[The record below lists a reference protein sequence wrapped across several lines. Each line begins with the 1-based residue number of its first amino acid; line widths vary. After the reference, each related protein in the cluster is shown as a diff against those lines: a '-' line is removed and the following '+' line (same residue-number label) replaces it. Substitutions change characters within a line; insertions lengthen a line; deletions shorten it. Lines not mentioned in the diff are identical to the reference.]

1 MKSAGKNETLTNRKA
16 VMLMMTAMVAVMMIL
31 LAVFWLSESQQI
43 RIRAEKSIRQTMVNE
58 AYEDRTL
65 PPAYEFYT
73 EELAEGI
80 LNEAETDLLNHYN
93 ENRSQYMSGNI
104 YSFTGNGHYMYFTP
118 INAARRGDEFISEDE
133 RLILYTDVS
142 YSVHA
147 LHSSLVIMALGA
159 ALSVLLLFFISRRL
173 LILLEKKDTS
183 MRNFFANASH
193 ELKTPLMAIRG
204 NVDGIRSGYVEPEK
218 AYDVIEKETERM
230 SALIGSILDLSKLDS
245 GAVHME
251 VTMNDVR
258 EILYDAAGIILP
270 EADKRGIQVNIEAAE
285 PLFMECDERMI
296 FSTFSNILTNALR
309 YAEREI
315 SVRIEKQDKTIIR
328 FINDGVPISDE
339 EIAHIFDRSP
349 GITGL
354 SLLLSYEDGKICGRI
369 VATSWLVHVRRQRE
383 KTVSLLY
390 QASLKYIE
398 SEDRRYYRA

>member
-31 LAVFWLSESQQI
+31 LAVFWLSESQEI

-93 ENRSQYMSGNI
+93 ENRSQYMSGSI

-173 LILLEKKDTS
+173 LILLDKKDTG

-258 EILYDAAGIILP
+258 EILYDAVGIILP

-315 SVRIEKQDKTIIR
+315 SVRIEKQDKIIIR

-339 EIAHIFDRSP
+339 EIAHIFDRFYK
-349 GITGL
+349 GDKGQTGL
-354 SLLLSYEDGKICGRI
+354 G
-369 VATSWLVHVRRQRE
+369 VALAQEYVNLHGGEISAAARDNRTEFV
-383 KTVSLLY
+383 
-390 QASLKYIE
+390 III
-398 SEDRRYYRA
+398 

>member
-31 LAVFWLSESQQI
+31 LAVFWLSESQEI

-93 ENRSQYMSGNI
+93 ENRSQYMSGSI

-173 LILLEKKDTS
+173 LILLEKKDNG

-339 EIAHIFDRSP
+339 EIAHIFDRFYK
-349 GITGL
+349 GDKGQTGL
-354 SLLLSYEDGKICGRI
+354 GMALAQEYVNLHGGEISAAARNNRTEFVII
-369 VATSWLVHVRRQRE
+369 
-383 KTVSLLY
+383 
-390 QASLKYIE
+390 I
-398 SEDRRYYRA
+398 

>member
-31 LAVFWLSESQQI
+31 LAVFWLSESQEI
-43 RIRAEKSIRQTMVNE
+43 RIRAEKSIRQTMVNV

-93 ENRSQYMSGNI
+93 ENRSQYMSGSI

-173 LILLEKKDTS
+173 LILLEKKDNG

-315 SVRIEKQDKTIIR
+315 SVRIEKQDKIIIR

-339 EIAHIFDRSP
+339 EIAHIFDRFYK
-349 GITGL
+349 GDKGQTGL
-354 SLLLSYEDGKICGRI
+354 G
-369 VATSWLVHVRRQRE
+369 VALAQEYVNLHGGEISAAARDNRTEFV
-383 KTVSLLY
+383 
-390 QASLKYIE
+390 III
-398 SEDRRYYRA
+398 

>member
-31 LAVFWLSESQQI
+31 LAVFWLSESQEI

-93 ENRSQYMSGNI
+93 ENRSQYMSGSI

-173 LILLEKKDTS
+173 LILLEKKDNG

-339 EIAHIFDRSP
+339 EIAHIFDRFYK
-349 GITGL
+349 GDKGQTGL
-354 SLLLSYEDGKICGRI
+354 G
-369 VATSWLVHVRRQRE
+369 VALAQEYVNLHGGEISAAARDNRTEFV
-383 KTVSLLY
+383 
-390 QASLKYIE
+390 III
-398 SEDRRYYRA
+398 

>member
-31 LAVFWLSESQQI
+31 LAVFWLSESQEI

-93 ENRSQYMSGNI
+93 ENRSQYMSGSI

-173 LILLEKKDTS
+173 LILLEKKDNG

-339 EIAHIFDRSP
+339 EIAHIFDRFYK
-349 GITGL
+349 GDKGQTGL
-354 SLLLSYEDGKICGRI
+354 GMALAQEYVNLHGGEISA
-369 VATSWLVHVRRQRE
+369 VARDNRTEFV
-383 KTVSLLY
+383 
-390 QASLKYIE
+390 III
-398 SEDRRYYRA
+398 

>member
-315 SVRIEKQDKTIIR
+315 SVRIEKQDKIIIR

-339 EIAHIFDRSP
+339 EIAHIFDRFYK
-349 GITGL
+349 GDKGQTGL
-354 SLLLSYEDGKICGRI
+354 GMALAQEYVNLHGGEISAAARDNRTEFVII
-369 VATSWLVHVRRQRE
+369 
-383 KTVSLLY
+383 
-390 QASLKYIE
+390 I
-398 SEDRRYYRA
+398 

>member
-16 VMLMMTAMVAVMMIL
+16 VMLMMTALVAVIMIL
-31 LAVFWLSESQQI
+31 LAVFWLSESQEI

-159 ALSVLLLFFISRRL
+159 VLSVLLLFFISRRL
-173 LILLEKKDTS
+173 LILLEKKDNG

-258 EILYDAAGIILP
+258 EILYDAVGIILP

-315 SVRIEKQDKTIIR
+315 SVRIEKQDKIIIR

-339 EIAHIFDRSP
+339 EIAHIFDRFYK
-349 GITGL
+349 GDKGQTGL
-354 SLLLSYEDGKICGRI
+354 G
-369 VATSWLVHVRRQRE
+369 VALAQEYVNLHGGEISAAARDNRTEFV
-383 KTVSLLY
+383 
-390 QASLKYIE
+390 III
-398 SEDRRYYRA
+398 

>member
-159 ALSVLLLFFISRRL
+159 VLSVLLLFFISRRL
-173 LILLEKKDTS
+173 LILLEKKDNG

-258 EILYDAAGIILP
+258 EILYDAVGIILP

-315 SVRIEKQDKTIIR
+315 SVRIEKQDKIIIR

-339 EIAHIFDRSP
+339 EIAHIFDRFYK
-349 GITGL
+349 GDKGQTGL
-354 SLLLSYEDGKICGRI
+354 GMALAQEYVNLHGGEISA
-369 VATSWLVHVRRQRE
+369 VARDNRTEFV
-383 KTVSLLY
+383 
-390 QASLKYIE
+390 III
-398 SEDRRYYRA
+398 

>member
-31 LAVFWLSESQQI
+31 LAVFWLSESQEI

-173 LILLEKKDTS
+173 LILLEKKDNG

-270 EADKRGIQVNIEAAE
+270 EADKRGIQVNIEAAK

-339 EIAHIFDRSP
+339 EIAHIFDRFYK
-349 GITGL
+349 GDKGQTGL
-354 SLLLSYEDGKICGRI
+354 G
-369 VATSWLVHVRRQRE
+369 VALAQEYVNLHGGEISAAARDNRTEFV
-383 KTVSLLY
+383 
-390 QASLKYIE
+390 III
-398 SEDRRYYRA
+398 

>member
-93 ENRSQYMSGNI
+93 ENRSQYMSGSI

-173 LILLEKKDTS
+173 LILLEKKDNG

-315 SVRIEKQDKTIIR
+315 SVRIEKQDKIIIR

-339 EIAHIFDRSP
+339 EIAHIFDRFYK
-349 GITGL
+349 GDKGQTGL
-354 SLLLSYEDGKICGRI
+354 G
-369 VATSWLVHVRRQRE
+369 VALAQEYVNLHGGEISAAARDNRTEFV
-383 KTVSLLY
+383 
-390 QASLKYIE
+390 III
-398 SEDRRYYRA
+398 

>member
-31 LAVFWLSESQQI
+31 LAVFWLSESQEI

-93 ENRSQYMSGNI
+93 ENRSQYMSGSI

-159 ALSVLLLFFISRRL
+159 VLSVLLLFFISRRL
-173 LILLEKKDTS
+173 LILLEKKDNG

-315 SVRIEKQDKTIIR
+315 SVRIEKQDKIIIR

-339 EIAHIFDRSP
+339 EIAHIFDRFYK
-349 GITGL
+349 GDKGQTGL
-354 SLLLSYEDGKICGRI
+354 GMALAQEYVNLHGGEISAAARDNRTEFVII
-369 VATSWLVHVRRQRE
+369 
-383 KTVSLLY
+383 
-390 QASLKYIE
+390 I
-398 SEDRRYYRA
+398 

>member
-31 LAVFWLSESQQI
+31 LAVFWLSESQEI

-93 ENRSQYMSGNI
+93 ENRSQYMSGSI

-147 LHSSLVIMALGA
+147 LHSSLDIMALGA

-270 EADKRGIQVNIEAAE
+270 EADKMGIQVNIEAAE

-315 SVRIEKQDKTIIR
+315 SVRIEKQDKIIIR

-339 EIAHIFDRSP
+339 EIAHIFDRFYK
-349 GITGL
+349 GDKGQTGL
-354 SLLLSYEDGKICGRI
+354 GMALAQEYVNLHGGEISAAARDNRTEFVII
-369 VATSWLVHVRRQRE
+369 
-383 KTVSLLY
+383 
-390 QASLKYIE
+390 I
-398 SEDRRYYRA
+398 

>member
-16 VMLMMTAMVAVMMIL
+16 VMLMMTALVAVIMIL
-31 LAVFWLSESQQI
+31 LAVFWLSESQEI

-65 PPAYEFYT
+65 PPAYELYT
-73 EELAEGI
+73 EDLAEGI

-93 ENRSQYMSGNI
+93 ENRSQYMSGSI

-173 LILLEKKDTS
+173 LILLEKKDNG

-315 SVRIEKQDKTIIR
+315 SVRIEKQDKIIIR

-339 EIAHIFDRSP
+339 EIAHIFDRFYK
-349 GITGL
+349 GDKGQTGL
-354 SLLLSYEDGKICGRI
+354 GMALAQEYVNLHGGEISAAARDNRTEFVII
-369 VATSWLVHVRRQRE
+369 
-383 KTVSLLY
+383 
-390 QASLKYIE
+390 I
-398 SEDRRYYRA
+398 

>member
-31 LAVFWLSESQQI
+31 LAVFWLSESQEI

-93 ENRSQYMSGNI
+93 ENRSQYMSGSI
-104 YSFTGNGHYMYFTP
+104 YSFTENGHYMYFTP

-173 LILLEKKDTS
+173 LILLEKKDNG

-339 EIAHIFDRSP
+339 EIAHIFDRFYK
-349 GITGL
+349 GDKGQTGL
-354 SLLLSYEDGKICGRI
+354 G
-369 VATSWLVHVRRQRE
+369 VALAQEYVNLHGGEISAAARDNRTEFV
-383 KTVSLLY
+383 
-390 QASLKYIE
+390 III
-398 SEDRRYYRA
+398 

>member
-31 LAVFWLSESQQI
+31 LAVFWLSESQEI

-173 LILLEKKDTS
+173 LILLEKKDNG

-270 EADKRGIQVNIEAAE
+270 EADKSGIQVNIEAAE

-339 EIAHIFDRSP
+339 EIAHIFDRFYK
-349 GITGL
+349 GDKGQTGL
-354 SLLLSYEDGKICGRI
+354 GMALAQEYVNLHGGEISA
-369 VATSWLVHVRRQRE
+369 ATRDNRTEFV
-383 KTVSLLY
+383 
-390 QASLKYIE
+390 III
-398 SEDRRYYRA
+398 

>member
-31 LAVFWLSESQQI
+31 LAVFWLSESQEI

-93 ENRSQYMSGNI
+93 ENRSQYMSGSI

-258 EILYDAAGIILP
+258 EILYDAVGIILP

-339 EIAHIFDRSP
+339 EIAHIFDRFYK
-349 GITGL
+349 GDKGQTGL
-354 SLLLSYEDGKICGRI
+354 G
-369 VATSWLVHVRRQRE
+369 VALAQEYVNLHGGEISAAARDNRTEFV
-383 KTVSLLY
+383 
-390 QASLKYIE
+390 III
-398 SEDRRYYRA
+398 

>member
-31 LAVFWLSESQQI
+31 LAVFWLSESQEI

-65 PPAYEFYT
+65 PPAYELYT
-73 EELAEGI
+73 EDLAEGI

-93 ENRSQYMSGNI
+93 ENRSQYMSGSI

-133 RLILYTDVS
+133 RRILYTDVS

-173 LILLEKKDTS
+173 LILLEKKDNG
-183 MRNFFANASH
+183 MRKFFANASH

-315 SVRIEKQDKTIIR
+315 SVRIEKQDKIIIR

-339 EIAHIFDRSP
+339 EIAHIFDRFYK
-349 GITGL
+349 GDKGQTGL
-354 SLLLSYEDGKICGRI
+354 GMALAQEYVNLHGGEISA
-369 VATSWLVHVRRQRE
+369 VARDNRTEFV
-383 KTVSLLY
+383 
-390 QASLKYIE
+390 III
-398 SEDRRYYRA
+398 

>member
-31 LAVFWLSESQQI
+31 LAVFWLSESQEI

-93 ENRSQYMSGNI
+93 ENRSQYMSGSI

-173 LILLEKKDTS
+173 LILLEKKDNG
-183 MRNFFANASH
+183 MRKFFANASH

-315 SVRIEKQDKTIIR
+315 SVRIEKQDKIIIR

-339 EIAHIFDRSP
+339 EIAHIFDRFYK
-349 GITGL
+349 GDKGQTGL
-354 SLLLSYEDGKICGRI
+354 GMALAQEYVNLHGGEISAAARDNRTEFVII
-369 VATSWLVHVRRQRE
+369 
-383 KTVSLLY
+383 
-390 QASLKYIE
+390 I
-398 SEDRRYYRA
+398 

>member
-31 LAVFWLSESQQI
+31 LAVFWLSESQEI

-93 ENRSQYMSGNI
+93 ENRSQYMSGSI

-339 EIAHIFDRSP
+339 EIAHIFDRFYK
-349 GITGL
+349 GDKGQTGL
-354 SLLLSYEDGKICGRI
+354 GMALAQEYVNLHGGEISAAARDNRTEFVII
-369 VATSWLVHVRRQRE
+369 
-383 KTVSLLY
+383 
-390 QASLKYIE
+390 I
-398 SEDRRYYRA
+398 

>member
-31 LAVFWLSESQQI
+31 LAVFWLSESQEI

-173 LILLEKKDTS
+173 LILLEKKDNG

-328 FINDGVPISDE
+328 FINDGVSISDE
-339 EIAHIFDRSP
+339 EIAHIFDRFYK
-349 GITGL
+349 GDKGQTGL
-354 SLLLSYEDGKICGRI
+354 GMALAQEYVNLHGGEISAAARDNRTEFVII
-369 VATSWLVHVRRQRE
+369 
-383 KTVSLLY
+383 
-390 QASLKYIE
+390 I
-398 SEDRRYYRA
+398 

>member
-31 LAVFWLSESQQI
+31 LAVFWLSESQEI
-43 RIRAEKSIRQTMVNE
+43 RIRAEKSIRQTMVNV

-93 ENRSQYMSGNI
+93 ENRSQYMSGSI

-173 LILLEKKDTS
+173 LILLDKKDTG

-258 EILYDAAGIILP
+258 EILYDAVGIILP

-315 SVRIEKQDKTIIR
+315 SVRIEKQDKIIIR

-339 EIAHIFDRSP
+339 EIAHIFDRFYK
-349 GITGL
+349 GDKGQTGL
-354 SLLLSYEDGKICGRI
+354 G
-369 VATSWLVHVRRQRE
+369 VALAQEYVNLHGGEISAAARDNRTEFV
-383 KTVSLLY
+383 
-390 QASLKYIE
+390 III
-398 SEDRRYYRA
+398 

>member
-31 LAVFWLSESQQI
+31 LAVFWLSESQEI

-65 PPAYEFYT
+65 PPAYELYT
-73 EELAEGI
+73 EDLAEGI

-93 ENRSQYMSGNI
+93 ENRSQYMSGSI

-173 LILLEKKDTS
+173 LILLDKKDTG

-258 EILYDAAGIILP
+258 EILYDAVGIILP

-315 SVRIEKQDKTIIR
+315 SVRIEKQDKIIIR

-339 EIAHIFDRSP
+339 EIAHIFDRFYK
-349 GITGL
+349 GDKGQTGL
-354 SLLLSYEDGKICGRI
+354 GMALAQEYVNLHGGEISAAARDNRTEFVII
-369 VATSWLVHVRRQRE
+369 
-383 KTVSLLY
+383 
-390 QASLKYIE
+390 I
-398 SEDRRYYRA
+398 

>member
-65 PPAYEFYT
+65 PPAYELYT
-73 EELAEGI
+73 EDLAEGI

-93 ENRSQYMSGNI
+93 ENRSQYMSGSI

-173 LILLEKKDTS
+173 LILLEKKDNG

-315 SVRIEKQDKTIIR
+315 SVRIEKQDKIIIR

-339 EIAHIFDRSP
+339 EIAHIFDRFYK
-349 GITGL
+349 GDKGQTGL
-354 SLLLSYEDGKICGRI
+354 GMALAQEYVNLHGGEISAAARDNRTEFVII
-369 VATSWLVHVRRQRE
+369 
-383 KTVSLLY
+383 
-390 QASLKYIE
+390 I
-398 SEDRRYYRA
+398 

>member
-16 VMLMMTAMVAVMMIL
+16 VMLMMTALVAVIMIL
-31 LAVFWLSESQQI
+31 LAVFWLSESQEI

-65 PPAYEFYT
+65 PPAYELYT
-73 EELAEGI
+73 EDLAEGI

-159 ALSVLLLFFISRRL
+159 VLSVLLLFFISRRL
-173 LILLEKKDTS
+173 LILLEKKDNG

-315 SVRIEKQDKTIIR
+315 SVRIEKQDKIIIR

-339 EIAHIFDRSP
+339 EIAHIFDRFYK
-349 GITGL
+349 GDKGQTGL
-354 SLLLSYEDGKICGRI
+354 GMALAQEYVNLHGGEISA
-369 VATSWLVHVRRQRE
+369 VARDNRTEFV
-383 KTVSLLY
+383 
-390 QASLKYIE
+390 III
-398 SEDRRYYRA
+398 

>member
-31 LAVFWLSESQQI
+31 LAVFWLSESQEI

-93 ENRSQYMSGNI
+93 ENRSQYMSGSI

-258 EILYDAAGIILP
+258 EILYDAVGIILP

-315 SVRIEKQDKTIIR
+315 SVRIEKQDKIIIR

-339 EIAHIFDRSP
+339 EIAHIFDRFYK
-349 GITGL
+349 GDKGQTGL
-354 SLLLSYEDGKICGRI
+354 G
-369 VATSWLVHVRRQRE
+369 VALAQEYVNLHGGEISAAARDNRTEFV
-383 KTVSLLY
+383 
-390 QASLKYIE
+390 III
-398 SEDRRYYRA
+398 

>member
-31 LAVFWLSESQQI
+31 LAVFWLSESQEI

-65 PPAYEFYT
+65 PPAYELYT
-73 EELAEGI
+73 EDLAEGI

-93 ENRSQYMSGNI
+93 ENRSQYMSGSI

-173 LILLEKKDTS
+173 LILLEKKDNG

-258 EILYDAAGIILP
+258 EILYDAVGIILP

-339 EIAHIFDRSP
+339 EIAHIFDRFYK
-349 GITGL
+349 GDKGQTGL
-354 SLLLSYEDGKICGRI
+354 GMALAQEYVNLHGGEISAAARDNRTEFVII
-369 VATSWLVHVRRQRE
+369 
-383 KTVSLLY
+383 
-390 QASLKYIE
+390 I
-398 SEDRRYYRA
+398 

>member
-31 LAVFWLSESQQI
+31 LAVFWLSESQEI

-93 ENRSQYMSGNI
+93 ENRSQYMSGSI

-159 ALSVLLLFFISRRL
+159 ALSVLLLLFISRRL
-173 LILLEKKDTS
+173 LILLEKKDNG

-230 SALIGSILDLSKLDS
+230 SALIGSILELSKLDS

-270 EADKRGIQVNIEAAE
+270 EADKSGIQVNIEAAE

-339 EIAHIFDRSP
+339 EIAHIFDRFYK
-349 GITGL
+349 GDKGQTGL
-354 SLLLSYEDGKICGRI
+354 GMALAQEYVNLHGGEISAAARDNRTEFVII
-369 VATSWLVHVRRQRE
+369 
-383 KTVSLLY
+383 
-390 QASLKYIE
+390 I
-398 SEDRRYYRA
+398 

>member
-31 LAVFWLSESQQI
+31 LAVFWLSESQEI
-43 RIRAEKSIRQTMVNE
+43 RIRAEKSIRQTMVNV

-93 ENRSQYMSGNI
+93 ENRSQYMSGSI

-173 LILLEKKDTS
+173 LILLEKKDNG

-258 EILYDAAGIILP
+258 EILYDAVGIILP

-339 EIAHIFDRSP
+339 EIAHIFDRFYK
-349 GITGL
+349 GDKGQTGL
-354 SLLLSYEDGKICGRI
+354 GMALAQEYVNLHGGEISAAARDNRTEFVII
-369 VATSWLVHVRRQRE
+369 
-383 KTVSLLY
+383 
-390 QASLKYIE
+390 I
-398 SEDRRYYRA
+398 

>member
-93 ENRSQYMSGNI
+93 ENRSQYMSGSI

-173 LILLEKKDTS
+173 LILLEKKDNG

-315 SVRIEKQDKTIIR
+315 SVRIEKQDKIIIR

-339 EIAHIFDRSP
+339 EIAHIFDRFYK
-349 GITGL
+349 GDKGQTGL
-354 SLLLSYEDGKICGRI
+354 GMALAQEYVNLHGGEISAAARDNRTEFVII
-369 VATSWLVHVRRQRE
+369 
-383 KTVSLLY
+383 
-390 QASLKYIE
+390 I
-398 SEDRRYYRA
+398 

>member
-31 LAVFWLSESQQI
+31 LAVFWLSESQEI

-93 ENRSQYMSGNI
+93 ENRSQYMSGSI

-159 ALSVLLLFFISRRL
+159 VLSVLLLFFISRRL
-173 LILLEKKDTS
+173 LILLEKKDNG

-258 EILYDAAGIILP
+258 EILYDAVGIILP

-315 SVRIEKQDKTIIR
+315 SVRIEKQDKIIIR

-339 EIAHIFDRSP
+339 EIAHIFDRFYK
-349 GITGL
+349 GDKGQTGL
-354 SLLLSYEDGKICGRI
+354 GMALAQEYVNLHGGEISA
-369 VATSWLVHVRRQRE
+369 VARDNRTEFV
-383 KTVSLLY
+383 
-390 QASLKYIE
+390 III
-398 SEDRRYYRA
+398 

>member
-65 PPAYEFYT
+65 PPAYELYT
-73 EELAEGI
+73 EDLAEGI

-93 ENRSQYMSGNI
+93 ENRSQYMSGSI

-173 LILLEKKDTS
+173 LILLEKKDNG

-339 EIAHIFDRSP
+339 EIAHIFDRFYK
-349 GITGL
+349 GDKGQTGL
-354 SLLLSYEDGKICGRI
+354 G
-369 VATSWLVHVRRQRE
+369 VALAQEYVNLHGGEISAAARDNRTEFV
-383 KTVSLLY
+383 
-390 QASLKYIE
+390 III
-398 SEDRRYYRA
+398 

>member
-16 VMLMMTAMVAVMMIL
+16 VMLMMTALVAVIMSL
-31 LAVFWLSESQQI
+31 LAVFWLSESQEI

-159 ALSVLLLFFISRRL
+159 VLSVLLLFFISRRL
-173 LILLEKKDTS
+173 LILLEKKDNG

-315 SVRIEKQDKTIIR
+315 SVRIEKQDKIIIR

-339 EIAHIFDRSP
+339 EIAHIFDRFYK
-349 GITGL
+349 GDKGQTGL
-354 SLLLSYEDGKICGRI
+354 GMALAQEYVNLHGGEISA
-369 VATSWLVHVRRQRE
+369 VARDNRTEFV
-383 KTVSLLY
+383 
-390 QASLKYIE
+390 III
-398 SEDRRYYRA
+398 

>member
-1 MKSAGKNETLTNRKA
+1 
-16 VMLMMTAMVAVMMIL
+16 
-31 LAVFWLSESQQI
+31 
-43 RIRAEKSIRQTMVNE
+43 
-58 AYEDRTL
+58 
-65 PPAYEFYT
+65 
-73 EELAEGI
+73 
-80 LNEAETDLLNHYN
+80 
-93 ENRSQYMSGNI
+93 
-104 YSFTGNGHYMYFTP
+104 
-118 INAARRGDEFISEDE
+118 
-133 RLILYTDVS
+133 
-142 YSVHA
+142 
-147 LHSSLVIMALGA
+147 
-159 ALSVLLLFFISRRL
+159 
-173 LILLEKKDTS
+173 

-315 SVRIEKQDKTIIR
+315 SVRIEKQDKIIIR

-339 EIAHIFDRSP
+339 EIAHIFDRFYK
-349 GITGL
+349 GDKGQTGL
-354 SLLLSYEDGKICGRI
+354 G
-369 VATSWLVHVRRQRE
+369 VALAQEYVNLHGGEISAAARDNRTEFV
-383 KTVSLLY
+383 
-390 QASLKYIE
+390 III
-398 SEDRRYYRA
+398 

>member
-93 ENRSQYMSGNI
+93 ENRSQYMSGSI

-173 LILLEKKDTS
+173 LILLEKKDNG

-258 EILYDAAGIILP
+258 EILYDAVGIILP

-315 SVRIEKQDKTIIR
+315 SVRIEKQDKIIIR

-339 EIAHIFDRSP
+339 EIAHIFDRFYK
-349 GITGL
+349 GDKGQTGL
-354 SLLLSYEDGKICGRI
+354 G
-369 VATSWLVHVRRQRE
+369 VALAQEYVNLHGGEISAAARDNRTEFV
-383 KTVSLLY
+383 
-390 QASLKYIE
+390 III
-398 SEDRRYYRA
+398 

>member
-31 LAVFWLSESQQI
+31 LAVFWLSESQEI
-43 RIRAEKSIRQTMVNE
+43 RIRAEKSIRQTMVNV

-93 ENRSQYMSGNI
+93 ENRSQYMSGSI

-173 LILLEKKDTS
+173 LILLEKKDNG

-230 SALIGSILDLSKLDS
+230 LALIGSILDLSKLDS

-339 EIAHIFDRSP
+339 EIAHIFDRFYK
-349 GITGL
+349 GDKGQTGL
-354 SLLLSYEDGKICGRI
+354 GMALAQEYVNLHGGEISAAARDNRTEFVII
-369 VATSWLVHVRRQRE
+369 
-383 KTVSLLY
+383 
-390 QASLKYIE
+390 I
-398 SEDRRYYRA
+398 

>member
-31 LAVFWLSESQQI
+31 LAVFWLSESQEI

-93 ENRSQYMSGNI
+93 ENRSQYMSGSI

-173 LILLEKKDTS
+173 LILLEKKDNG

-258 EILYDAAGIILP
+258 EILYDAVGIILP

-315 SVRIEKQDKTIIR
+315 SVRIEKQDKIIIR

-339 EIAHIFDRSP
+339 EIAHIFDRFYK
-349 GITGL
+349 GDKGQTGL
-354 SLLLSYEDGKICGRI
+354 GMALAQEYVNLHGGEISAAARDNRTEFVII
-369 VATSWLVHVRRQRE
+369 
-383 KTVSLLY
+383 
-390 QASLKYIE
+390 I
-398 SEDRRYYRA
+398 

>member
-65 PPAYEFYT
+65 PPAYELYT
-73 EELAEGI
+73 EDLAEGI

-93 ENRSQYMSGNI
+93 ENRSQYMSGSI

-173 LILLEKKDTS
+173 LILLEKKDNG

-339 EIAHIFDRSP
+339 EIAHIFDRFYK
-349 GITGL
+349 GDKGQTGL
-354 SLLLSYEDGKICGRI
+354 GMALAQEYVNLHGGEISAAARDNRTEFVII
-369 VATSWLVHVRRQRE
+369 
-383 KTVSLLY
+383 
-390 QASLKYIE
+390 I
-398 SEDRRYYRA
+398 

>member
-31 LAVFWLSESQQI
+31 LAVFWLSESQEI
-43 RIRAEKSIRQTMVNE
+43 RIRAEKSIRQTMVNV

-93 ENRSQYMSGNI
+93 ENRSQYMSGSI

-159 ALSVLLLFFISRRL
+159 ALSVLLLLFISRRL
-173 LILLEKKDTS
+173 LILLEKKDNG

-230 SALIGSILDLSKLDS
+230 SALIGSILELSKLDS

-296 FSTFSNILTNALR
+296 FSTISNILTNALR

-339 EIAHIFDRSP
+339 EIAHIFDRFYK
-349 GITGL
+349 GDKGQTGL
-354 SLLLSYEDGKICGRI
+354 GMALAQEYVNLHGGEISAAARDNRTEFVII
-369 VATSWLVHVRRQRE
+369 
-383 KTVSLLY
+383 
-390 QASLKYIE
+390 I
-398 SEDRRYYRA
+398 

>member
-93 ENRSQYMSGNI
+93 ENRSQYMSGSI

-173 LILLEKKDTS
+173 LILLEKKDTG

-315 SVRIEKQDKTIIR
+315 SVRIEKQDKIIIR

-339 EIAHIFDRSP
+339 EIAHIFDRFYK
-349 GITGL
+349 GDKGQTGL
-354 SLLLSYEDGKICGRI
+354 GMALAQEYVNLHGGEISAAARDNRTEFVII
-369 VATSWLVHVRRQRE
+369 
-383 KTVSLLY
+383 
-390 QASLKYIE
+390 I
-398 SEDRRYYRA
+398 

>member
-31 LAVFWLSESQQI
+31 LAVFWLSESQEI

-93 ENRSQYMSGNI
+93 ENRSQYMSGSI

-159 ALSVLLLFFISRRL
+159 VLSVLLLFFISRRL
-173 LILLEKKDTS
+173 LILLEKKDNG

-230 SALIGSILDLSKLDS
+230 SALIGSILELSKLDS

-315 SVRIEKQDKTIIR
+315 SVRIEKQDKIIIR

-339 EIAHIFDRSP
+339 EIAHIFDRFYK
-349 GITGL
+349 GDKGQTGL
-354 SLLLSYEDGKICGRI
+354 G
-369 VATSWLVHVRRQRE
+369 VALAQEYVNLHGGEISAAARDNRTEFV
-383 KTVSLLY
+383 
-390 QASLKYIE
+390 III
-398 SEDRRYYRA
+398 